1 MPQHH
6 VKLVQSRPGS
16 QSRASEAAAMT
27 RLTASVCAGVI
38 GASFGQRLYDR
49 GLAIPTS
56 HRVIGWLVVALVML
70 QLTAFA
76 LRPSLVGTAEP

>member
-1 MPQHH
+1 M
-6 VKLVQSRPGS
+6 
-16 QSRASEAAAMT
+16 
-27 RLTASVCAGVI
+27 I

-56 HRVIGWLVVALVML
+56 HRVIGWLVVALVTL

-76 LRPSLVGTAEP
+76 LRPSLVGTAKPCNPDSALSPQTLTWSQLDLGHHPL